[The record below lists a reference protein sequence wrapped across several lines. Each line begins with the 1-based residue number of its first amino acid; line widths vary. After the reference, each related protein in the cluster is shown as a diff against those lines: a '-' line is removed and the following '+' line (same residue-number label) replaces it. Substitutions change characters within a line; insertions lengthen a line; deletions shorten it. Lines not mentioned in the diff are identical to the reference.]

1 MATRNFN
8 FELVLVETGLDGILK
23 NYYAFI
29 VYRCEAI
36 NKANERVPAVTRINY
51 RVFFPPKSLS
61 IVIDRPDKGSGYD
74 RTIDFEAVMAS
85 NSIRKRKQEDVRIV
99 VASELVRIRCESGTN
114 YFRYMFQKIDKV
126 YKLSM

>member
-1 MATRNFN
+1 MCQLAIS
-8 FELVLVETGLDGILK
+8 ILNWFWLK
-23 NYYAFI
+23 RASTEFLNYYAFI

-99 VASELVRIRCESGTN
+99 VASELVRIRCESGTI
-114 YFRYMFQKIDKV
+114 YLRYVFKN
-126 YKLSM
+126 

>member
-99 VASELVRIRCESGTN
+99 VASELVRIRCESGTI
-114 YFRYMFQKIDKV
+114 Y
-126 YKLSM
+126 LSYVF